1 MFPKSIRMS
10 LEGLEFLNCCLQ
22 HNPED
27 RMTWTDLMKHQ
38 YLNYDFTKYK
48 NEAEYC
54 NEDDLMLSYNE

>member
-38 YLNYDFTKYK
+38 YLNYDFSKY
-48 NEAEYC
+48 
-54 NEDDLMLSYNE
+54 